1 MFLLRTCQ
9 STVLLAYT
17 LQLKL
22 LDNDVPAFTSIQ
34 CYDVNTKA
42 LYGPFFSYLPHKS
55 PVENNNT
62 GGESESQAAT
72 EHSSVASS
80 VSVKG
85 SFALDGSLSL
95 SSHHLNIH
103 LLP

>member
-1 MFLLRTCQ
+1 MFLLAFFIHITPL
-9 STVLLAYT
+9 TPP
-17 LQLKL
+17 
-22 LDNDVPAFTSIQ
+22 NNVPAFTSIQ

-42 LYGPFFSYLPHKS
+42 LCGPFSYLLPKS

-80 VSVKG
+80 VTVKG
-85 SFALDGSLSL
+85 SFA
-95 SSHHLNIH
+95 
-103 LLP
+103 